1 VELDQL
7 RTFLAVIEHAGF
19 TRAAEALG
27 LSQSTV
33 SFQIKSL
40 EADAGARLLD
50 RGPGGV
56 VPTPAGRVLR
66 RHAER
71 VLEVIAEA
79 KAALSAESEGAHGHV
94 IVAASTIPGEYLLP
108 PVLALL
114 RRTHPGVSITI
125 DVGDSG
131 SAIAA
136 LLAGRCDLAL
146 VGTRPADR
154 RIATRPF
161 ADDEV
166 VLVGAPGAD
175 GVDATDPD
183 VLRTV
188 SLVLRKETSGT
199 RAAVATCSLA
209 IRRRARA
216 SSWAAPRPPSDVPRR
231 GSASRSC
238 RAAPWPTSWRT
249 GGSPSSRCVGCR
261 CAGASGSPRRGASRH
276 RLRLPR
282 SSSCSRAKAI
292 QARTEVAPAIALA
305 TSLGDLPKRGRG
317 RRQLAQSDRD
327 RESTLP
333 SCVRAP

>member
-175 GVDATDPD
+175 GVDATDPE

-199 RAAVATCSLA
+199 RAAVADLLA
-209 IRRRARA
+209 RHPPAGARVVVGSTEAAKRCAAEGLGLAFVSRCAVADELENGRLALVALRGLPVRRRF
-216 SSWAAPRPPSDVPRR
+216 W
-231 GSASRSC
+231 
-238 RAAPWPTSWRT
+238 
-249 GGSPSSRCVGCR
+249 
-261 CAGASGSPRRGASRH
+261 
-276 RLRLPR
+276 
-282 SSSCSRAKAI
+282 
-292 QARTEVAPAIALA
+292 LA
-305 TSLGDLPKRGRG
+305 TSRRVTASASAAALVELLSGEGDPG
-317 RRQLAQSDRD
+317 AD
-327 RESTLP
+327 
-333 SCVRAP
+333 